1 MIYVYQL
8 TEEQANSLLEV
19 EFIPDNYFNPIQD
32 NNGNWVISTEEVE
45 QCSIDW
51 VKELTLIEYV
61 PFLNTEDDIDSV
73 NFK

>member
-1 MIYVYQL
+1 MIQVYQL
-8 TEEQANSLLEV
+8 TEEQANSLKQV
-19 EFIPDNYFNPIQD
+19 EFISDNYFNPIQD

-61 PFLNTEDDIDSV
+61 PFVNTEDDTDSL
-73 NFK
+73 NS